1 MTATLEAVR
10 PQVRMPRLRDPE
22 AAPKGEV
29 RELKDRYLAW
39 LISTGYAETTIKG
52 AHADL
57 EWLLRFLEM
66 RAVKRAADITP
77 DVLEGFSLW
86 LRDRQNCHREH
97 ETISLAHVVHRLT
110 TLKSF
115 CRWLVKEMVILQDPA
130 EDLEMPR
137 LGERLPRMILTQ
149 EEARAMLDAPELRSP
164 VGYRD
169 KALLELLYATGVRSN
184 ELVKMKVSDL
194 DFKARSVFVRK
205 GKGNKQ
211 RLILIPAEPM
221 GYAREYVEKVRPRFA
236 GRMKGGDDGT
246 LFLNYTG
253 ARVEINALCALIRK
267 NAKLARIDKHVTALT
282 FRHSLASHLLENGM
296 DIRFIQELLGHE
308 KMSTTQVY
316 AKVTLSGLKKHY
328 NKHHPREKRFRG
340 TDERRAV

>member
-1 MTATLEAVR
+1 MPAILEAAK
-10 PQVRMPRLRDPE
+10 PQVRMPKLKDP
-22 AAPKGEV
+22 ASASKGEF

-39 LISTGYAETTIKG
+39 LISTGYAETTVKG

-57 EWLLRFLEM
+57 EWLLRYMES
-66 RAVKRAADITP
+66 RAVKRAADMTP
-77 DVLEGFSLW
+77 EVLESFSVW
-86 LRDRQNCHREH
+86 LRDKKNCYHEH
-97 ETISLAHVVHRLT
+97 QPLSLAHIVHRLT
-110 TLKSF
+110 TLKCF
-115 CRWLVKEMVILQDPA
+115 CRWLVKQMVILQDPS

-137 LGERLPRMILTQ
+137 LGERLPRVILTQ
-149 EEARAMLDAPELRSP
+149 EEARAVLDAPDLRSP

-169 KALLELLYATGVRSN
+169 KALLELLYATGVRTN
-184 ELVKMKVSDL
+184 ELVKLRVSDL

-211 RLILIPAEPM
+211 RLVVVPPEPM

-236 GRMKGGDDGT
+236 KHTKGGDDGI

-253 ARVEINALCALIRK
+253 AHVEINGLCSLIRK
-267 NAKLARIDKHVTALT
+267 NAKLAKLDKHITALT
-282 FRHSLASHLLENGM
+282 FRHSLGSHLLENGM

-316 AKVTLSGLKKHY
+316 TKVTLSGLKKHY
-328 NKHHPREKRFRG
+328 NKHHPREKKFRG
-340 TDERRAV
+340 AAA